1 WLTTSFVTLSFPSPP
16 PLPPSRSLWWRR
28 TYSTAW
34 WRKTTICLVWMSDS
48 PSAHQLQ
55 WKRSAQLAERRRL
68 HCGEM
73 APIAPR

>member
-1 WLTTSFVTLSFPSPP
+1 MVETDL
-16 PLPPSRSLWWRR
+16 
-28 TYSTAW
+28 TAW